1 MSPVSLRTRYL
12 GLELDHPLVASSSPL
27 TGSLDGLRR
36 LEDAGAAA
44 VVLPSLFEE
53 QITRDALHIHGLLER
68 GAHVGS
74 EAWNVFPEPA
84 RYDAGPDRLLELL
97 ASARSALGIP
107 VLASLNGTTPGG
119 WVEYARL
126 LEEAGAHALELN
138 LYEVAAN
145 PATRSEEVEA
155 RHVELVREVRS
166 EVALPL
172 AVKIGPGYTALA
184 RMARRLVEAGA
195 GGLVLFNRFYQPD
208 LDLDTLEVV
217 PRLEL
222 STSRDLLL
230 PLRWIGI
237 LHGAL
242 EASLAATGGVHRPE
256 DALKALLVGADV
268 AMLASALLLHGPEH
282 LRVLREGLRNWME
295 EREYASVAQL
305 RGSVSRRS
313 VPDPTAFERAAYFE
327 TLQSYALFH
336 TLP

>member
-145 PATRSEEVEA
+145 PATRSEEVDTTGDD
-155 RHVELVREVRS
+155 
-166 EVALPL
+166 PF
-172 AVKIGPGYTALA
+172 
-184 RMARRLVEAGA
+184 AG
-195 GGLVLFNRFYQPD
+195 L
-208 LDLDTLEVV
+208 T
-217 PRLEL
+217 
-222 STSRDLLL
+222 
-230 PLRWIGI
+230 
-237 LHGAL
+237 
-242 EASLAATGGVHRPE
+242 
-256 DALKALLVGADV
+256 
-268 AMLASALLLHGPEH
+268 
-282 LRVLREGLRNWME
+282 
-295 EREYASVAQL
+295 
-305 RGSVSRRS
+305 
-313 VPDPTAFERAAYFE
+313 
-327 TLQSYALFH
+327 
-336 TLP
+336 